1 MIVHDLAWVSHGGV
15 YVSTDRGW
23 RVFFSTYEGAID
35 TKGRVSIPA
44 AYRQVLGGN
53 TRVFIW
59 VAPDG
64 SGALE
69 GGGEALMQLYAE
81 TISELPLQDPVREA
95 IVTTVIAGA
104 ADLKIDETGRV
115 RLPEE
120 FCAAAGLT
128 DRIKFTGAIESFKI
142 WAPERH
148 QAHAARQTSLA
159 NDPGTLRA
167 FHDAYQK
174 VRRRHQAH
182 GGGREDA

>member
-1 MIVHDLAWVSHGGV
+1 MAGYNVSAEWNG
-15 YVSTDRGW
+15 
-23 RVFFSTYEGAID
+23 RVFYSTYEGAID
-35 TKGRVSIPA
+35 AKGRVSIPA
-44 AYRQVLGGN
+44 AYRQALGGSA
-53 TRVFIW
+53 RVFVW

-115 RLPEE
+115 RLPED
-120 FCAAAGLT
+120 FCVAAGLT

-142 WAPERH
+142 WSPARH
-148 QAHAARQTSLA
+148 QAHAERQVSLA
-159 NDPGTLRA
+159 RSPETLKA
-167 FHDAYQK
+167 FHEAYQA
-174 VRRRHQAH
+174 VRRR
-182 GGGREDA
+182 REARTSGQEEV